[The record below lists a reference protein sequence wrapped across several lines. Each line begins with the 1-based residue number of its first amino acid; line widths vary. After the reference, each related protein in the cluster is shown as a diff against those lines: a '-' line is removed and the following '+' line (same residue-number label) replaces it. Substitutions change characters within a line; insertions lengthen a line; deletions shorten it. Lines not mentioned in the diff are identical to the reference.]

1 MQMLHQMREAGHAPE
16 LLTYGNVMSACAR
29 NGRVSTV
36 LSLLDD
42 VRADGLTPN
51 AFCYNAAVLSCAKAR
66 RWRQALSLMR
76 EMEQVGGAILTQFW
90 RAQFGATS
98 DRVYPSPLHRWAA
111 SSRRCTRT
119 RL

>member
-1 MQMLHQMREAGHAPE
+1 MCKPHAQFYPRCLFVPPRSASPPSPLSMQMLHQMREAGHAPE

-76 EMEQVGGAILTQFW
+76 EMEQVPWL
-90 RAQFGATS
+90 
-98 DRVYPSPLHRWAA
+98 PS
-111 SSRRCTRT
+111 
-119 RL
+119 

>member
-76 EMEQVGGAILTQFW
+76 EMEQAGGAILA
-90 RAQFGATS
+90 RAILTRAI
-98 DRVYPSPLHRWAA
+98 
-111 SSRRCTRT
+111 RRNF
-119 RL
+119 

>member
-1 MQMLHQMREAGHAPE
+1 MRH
-16 LLTYGNVMSACAR
+16 SQ
-29 NGRVSTV
+29 V

-76 EMEQVGGAILTQFW
+76 EMEQVRWLPSS
-90 RAQFGATS
+90 TS
-98 DRVYPSPLHRWAA
+98 
-111 SSRRCTRT
+111 RT
-119 RL
+119 THTSHI